1 MPPNAITENRPDD
14 SSTGREPEQDMSTTD
29 PRAAQLARI
38 HHLLQMTVLLT
49 AMVLAIWLIGDVLMV
64 VFAATLMAVIL
75 HNLAAMVERRTRL
88 PYWMALSAVVV
99 VLLVAIGGLGW
110 SSGPAIAEQ
119 ATRLRVALSTQAH
132 SLRDQMNAST
142 MGRTV
147 LDYLPQSLGGNQA
160 GGGGDSGMG
169 TRIAGSMTGVLSSAF
184 GAVGTLAVILIAGLY
199 FALSPSLYVN
209 GLLRLIPPA
218 HRPAARTLLL
228 VAGRTLW
235 AWTAGQALDMLVV
248 GFLSAMGLW
257 FIGVPLALALGVVA
271 GLANFIPYIGAFVGA
286 VPAILLALSQGT
298 REGLLVLALYAAIQ
312 FFEGNVMAPLIQRH
326 AVQMPPGLTILSQT
340 VFGTILGLPGLILA
354 SPLTAALLA
363 VMDKATPPLG
373 DEDRVP

>member
-1 MPPNAITENRPDD
+1 M
-14 SSTGREPEQDMSTTD
+14 
-29 PRAAQLARI
+29 QLARI
-38 HHLLQMTVLLT
+38 HHLLQVAILL
-49 AMVLAIWLIGDVLMV
+49 AVMVLSIWLIGDVLMV
-64 VFAATLMAVIL
+64 VFAATLIAVIL

-88 PYWMALSAVVV
+88 PYWLALSLVVV
-99 VLLVAIGGLGW
+99 VLLAAIGGLGW

-119 ATRLRVALSTQAH
+119 ATRLRIALTTQAH
-132 SLRDQMNAST
+132 SLRGQLNAST

-160 GGGGDSGMG
+160 GGGDNGMG
-169 TRIAGSMTGVLSSAF
+169 SRIAGSMTGVLSSAF
-184 GAVGTLAVILIAGLY
+184 GAAGTLAVILIAGLY
-199 FALSPSLYVN
+199 FALSPALYVN
-209 GLLRLIPPA
+209 GLLRLIPPG

-248 GFLSAMGLW
+248 GILSGVGLW

-271 GLANFIPYIGAFVGA
+271 GMANFIPYIGAFIGA
-286 VPAILLALSQGT
+286 VPAILLGLSQGT
-298 REGLLVLALYAAIQ
+298 REGLLVMALYAAIQ

-340 VFGTILGLPGLILA
+340 VFGTILGLPGLVLA

-363 VMDKATPPLG
+363 MMDRATPPL
-373 DEDRVP
+373 DEEDRV